1 MKIKLILF
9 LIGLISMPTYLFAQ
23 ASMFYTTEEHIS
35 SSLINHI
42 YQDKK
47 GFIWI
52 ATEYGLN
59 RFDGN
64 QFIAYKHNEN
74 DSTSLCNNYVRTVFE
89 DSESYLW
96 IGTMTGLMRYHRD
109 TNTFGRIPLFKENM
123 QVYPHVAQIIE
134 RTNGE
139 IWVATSNEGIF
150 KINKQEQSGQY
161 IPETYRQNLTHITS
175 ILEDNEGK
183 LWLGSETEG
192 IAIYTPGTKDI
203 RRIRYP
209 QITEDNISALAK
221 DPKGNIYIGTF
232 TQGLNVYGKQSRQVT
247 QLRYRQHQELP
258 IKTLTQIGSTLY
270 IGTDGKGIKMY
281 HENDSEINNLY
292 IDESLIDLTN
302 AKVHSIINDQDGN
315 IWLGIFQK
323 GVLFIPGKKNPFQYY
338 GSKLLSQSP
347 IGKGCVMSILQ
358 DSRKHLFVGVDN
370 EGIYEL
376 SPDFVRLKH
385 YAPQTGKN
393 SVPET
398 VLSIFEDSDKQLWIG
413 SYTRGVARFNPATGS
428 CDYIPELIN
437 ERVFS
442 IIEDQKRN
450 LYISTYGS
458 GFYIYNLDTRQ
469 LANYK
474 SAEGKQK
481 KQNELADN
489 WINTLYCD
497 HEGLIWIGHFKG
509 ISCFN
514 PKSQSFIN
522 FTSNNCIVSNNIGYS
537 IIESS
542 NHTIWMGTA
551 NGLYS
556 LDKQTKEIK
565 RYTTADGLDNEVIC
579 GIREDKTGAVWVSTF
594 NGISKYTPATA
605 GFTNYYSSD
614 GLQGSEFTRGAVFQS
629 ENGQI
634 FFGGTGGITCFT
646 PEEITNTIPEPRLLI
661 TDFQISNHS
670 VNRNTLSG
678 GKPII
683 NTALTEAADFR
694 LSYRDNTFRISVSTL
709 QYGNIRQ
716 TYYKYRIRELD
727 KEWQSTPLG
736 SNYVTYNNLQPGEY
750 TFEVYAVTRNN
761 QSDVRTVHITITPPW
776 YQSWWAYLVY
786 SLLTAGICW
795 NIINYIRIRIRRRRD
810 ILELKHAEEMNEAK
824 LQFFI
829 NISHEIRTPMTLII
843 NPLEKLI
850 ANCKEPEQSKVYLMI
865 YRNGQRILRLI
876 NQMMDIRKIEKG
888 QMRLSFRETD
898 MVGFIND
905 LMLTFEHTAHQK
917 QIAFS
922 FFHEAPEVKVWIDL
936 NNFDKVL
943 MNLLSN
949 AFKYT
954 PDGGKVSISLTAG
967 EDKSAKNALRRYV
980 EIKVTDS
987 GIGIDETQ
995 KELIFERFYQ
1005 INNGITHNQGGTG
1018 VGLHLTR
1025 SLVELHHGSITVEN
1039 NTEGSGSTF
1048 TVRIPSGC
1056 DHLSMEEIDHS
1067 HETGTHIVQQPAP
1080 PIEESTNLSL
1090 EKEET
1095 KKKRTKTNFNLLI
1108 VDDEKEIQDYLKQE
1122 LSDEYRITTCNDGKE
1137 AYEYLL
1143 SHEID
1148 LVISDVMMDNMD
1160 GMTLCKKIKQNAN
1173 INHMPVI
1180 LLTARNR
1187 VEDQVEGLGIGAD
1200 AYIVKPF
1207 NTEVLK
1213 SRISNLLAN
1222 RRILKNK
1229 FSGAQQQ
1236 SDKLQKINLVSAD
1249 EALITKIM
1257 KVINENLAEPDL
1269 NVEMLAA
1276 EVGLSRVHLHR
1287 KLKELTN
1294 LSTRDFIK
1302 NIRMQQASELLKEKK
1317 LTISEVAYAVGY
1329 NNLSHFSSTFK
1340 ETYGVTPK
1348 EYMQNNLSKE
1358 EEEKFKEEAGAKKQ
1372 DESSPDTERQKPYD
1386 KAEHH

>member
-9 LIGLISMPTYLFAQ
+9 LIGLINMPIHLLAQ
-23 ASMFYTTEEHIS
+23 TSMFYTTEEHIS
-35 SSLINHI
+35 SSLINDL

-59 RFDGN
+59 LFDGN
-64 QFIAYKHNEN
+64 QFITYKHNEH
-74 DSTSLCNNYVRTVFE
+74 DSTSLCNNYVRTIFE
-89 DSESYLW
+89 DSQNTLW

-109 TNTFGRIPLFKENM
+109 TDTFSSIPLLRKGVP
-123 QVYPHVAQIIE
+123 VYPHVAQVIE

-139 IWVATSNEGIF
+139 IWIATSNEGIF
-150 KINKQEQSGQY
+150 KIDKEKKSGQY
-161 IPETYRQNLTHITS
+161 ITATYKQNLTHITS
-175 ILEDNEGK
+175 ILEDDDCR

-192 IAIYTPGTKDI
+192 IAIYTPETENI
-203 RRIRYP
+203 ERIHFP

-221 DPKGNIYIGTF
+221 DNKGNIYIGTF
-232 TQGLNVYGKQSRQVT
+232 TQGLNIYNQRNQQIKQVKYQDR
-247 QLRYRQHQELP
+247 QELP
-258 IKTLTQIGSTLY
+258 IKTLEVSGNQLF
-270 IGTDGKGIKMY
+270 IGTDGNGIKVY
-281 HENDSEINNLY
+281 QANNEAITNLY

-302 AKVHSIINDQDGN
+302 AKVHSIVNDKDGN
-315 IWLGIFQK
+315 TWLGIFQK

-338 GSKLLSQSP
+338 GNKLLSQSP

-358 DSRKHLFVGVDN
+358 DSRHHILVGVDN

-376 SPDFVRLKH
+376 DANFNLLQHHTPG
-385 YAPQTGKN
+385 TGPN
-393 SVPET
+393 SVPAT
-398 VLSIFEDSDKQLWIG
+398 VLSIFEDSDKNLWIG
-413 SYTRGVARFNPATGS
+413 SYTRGIARFISSTGK
-428 CDYIPELIN
+428 CEYIPELTN

-442 IIEDQKRN
+442 ITEDNNRN

-458 GFYIYNLDTRQ
+458 GFYTYNLDTRK
-469 LANYK
+469 LTNY
-474 SAEGKQK
+474 SSSEGKQNNH
-481 KQNELADN
+481 NELADN
-489 WINTLYCD
+489 WINTLYHD
-497 HEGLIWIGHFKG
+497 KEGLIWIGHFKG
-509 ISCFN
+509 VSCFN
-514 PKSQSFIN
+514 PQNQSFIN
-522 FTSNNCIVSNNIGYS
+522 FTSKNYIVNNNIGYN
-537 IIESS
+537 IIEDHNRS
-542 NHTIWMGTA
+542 IWMGTA
-551 NGLYS
+551 NGLYR
-556 LDKQTKEIK
+556 LDKQTKKIQ
-565 RYTTADGLDNEVIC
+565 RYTTANGLANEVIC
-579 GIREDKTGAVWVSTF
+579 GICEDKSGNIWVSTF
-594 NGISKYTPATA
+594 NGISRYSVRQKS
-605 GFTNYYSSD
+605 FTNYYSGD
-614 GLQGSEFTRGAVFQS
+614 GLQGSEFTRGAVCQS
-629 ENGQI
+629 KDGKI
-634 FFGGTGGITCFT
+634 FLGGTNGITSFI
-646 PEEITNTIPEPRLLI
+646 PESITNSMI
-661 TDFQISNHS
+661 TPS
-670 VNRNTLSG
+670 VHITAFKLSDKAINQNTLSG

-683 NTALTEAADFR
+683 QTGVTEATNFR
-694 LSYRDNTFRISVSTL
+694 LAYEDNTFSISFSTF
-709 QYGNIRQ
+709 QYGNTKQ
-716 TYYKYRIRELD
+716 TYYKYRIKELD

-736 SNYVTYNNLQPGEY
+736 SNYVTYNNLRPGEY
-750 TFEVYAVTRNN
+750 TFEVYSVTRNN
-761 QSDVRTVHITITPPW
+761 PSETRTLHITITPPW
-776 YQSWWAYLVY
+776 YQSWWAYSIY
-786 SLLTAGICW
+786 ALLIIGVCI

-810 ILELKHAEEMNEAK
+810 MLELKHAEEMNEAK

-850 ANCKEPEQSKVYLMI
+850 ANCKDPEQNKTYLMI

-922 FFHEAPEVKVWIDL
+922 FYHEAPEVKVWIDL

-954 PDGGKVSISLTAG
+954 PDGGSVTISLTTG
-967 EDKSAKNALRRYV
+967 EDKMAKTALRHYV

-987 GIGIDETQ
+987 GIGLDESQ
-995 KELIFERFYQ
+995 KDFIFERFYQ

-1025 SLVELHHGSITVEN
+1025 SLVELHHGTITAEN
-1039 NTEGSGSTF
+1039 NKEGSGSSF
-1048 TVRIPSGC
+1048 TVHIPLGC
-1056 DHLSMEEIDHS
+1056 DHLAIEEIDHGR
-1067 HETGTHIVQQPAP
+1067 ETGEDIAPQPAP
-1080 PIEESTNLSL
+1080 PIEESATLSP
-1090 EKEET
+1090 EKEEI
-1095 KKKRTKTNFNLLI
+1095 KKKRTKTNLNLLI
-1108 VDDEKEIQDYLKQE
+1108 VDDEKEIQNYLKQE
-1122 LSDEYRITTCNDGKE
+1122 LADEYRISTCNDGKE

-1143 SHEID
+1143 NHEID

-1173 INHMPVI
+1173 INHIPVI

-1187 VEDQVEGLGIGAD
+1187 VEDQIEGLEIGAD

-1213 SRISNLLAN
+1213 SRIASLLAN

-1236 SDKLQKINLVSAD
+1236 SDKLQKITLKSAD
-1249 EALITKIM
+1249 ETLISKIM
-1257 KVINENLAEPDL
+1257 KVINDNLSEPNL

-1276 EVGLSRVHLHR
+1276 QVGLSRVHLHR

-1329 NNLSHFSSTFK
+1329 SNLSHFSSTFK
-1340 ETYGVTPK
+1340 EAYGITPK
-1348 EYMQNNLSKE
+1348 EFMQNNLLKE
-1358 EEEKFKEEAGAKKQ
+1358 EEEIFQEETDSQ
-1372 DESSPDTERQKPYD
+1372 ITDIETNTDNE
-1386 KAEHH
+1386 

>member
-9 LIGLISMPTYLFAQ
+9 LIGLINLPIHLLAQ

-35 SSLINHI
+35 SSLINDL

-59 RFDGN
+59 QFDGN
-64 QFIAYKHNEN
+64 QFITYKHNEN
-74 DSTSLCNNYVRTVFE
+74 DSTSLCNNYVRTIFE
-89 DSESYLW
+89 DSQNALW
-96 IGTMTGLMRYHRD
+96 IGTMTGLMHYHRD
-109 TNTFGRIPLFKENM
+109 TDTFSSIPLLREGRL
-123 QVYPHVAQIIE
+123 VYPHVAQIIE

-139 IWVATSNEGIF
+139 IWIATSNEGIF
-150 KINKQEQSGQY
+150 KIDKEKSKGQY
-161 IPETYRQNLTHITS
+161 IATTYKQNITHVTS
-175 ILEDNEGK
+175 ILEDNDCQ
-183 LWLGSETEG
+183 LWLGTETEG
-192 IAIYTPGTKDI
+192 IAIYTPETETIK
-203 RRIRYP
+203 RIRFP
-209 QITEDNISALAK
+209 QITENNISALTK
-221 DPKGNIYIGTF
+221 DHKGNIYIGTF
-232 TQGLNVYGKQSRQVT
+232 TKGLNIYSQKTQQIKQAKYQNRQD
-247 QLRYRQHQELP
+247 LP
-258 IKTLTQIGSTLY
+258 IKTLEFSDNKLL
-270 IGTDGKGIKMY
+270 IGTDGEGIKVY
-281 HENDSEINNLY
+281 QENNEAISNLY
-292 IDESLIDLTN
+292 IDESLINLTN
-302 AKVHSIINDQDGN
+302 AKVHAIINDKDGN
-315 IWLGIFQK
+315 TWLGIFQK

-338 GSKLLSQSP
+338 GNKLLSQSP
-347 IGKGCVMSILQ
+347 IGEGCVMSILQ
-358 DSRKHLFVGVDN
+358 DSRQHIFVGVDN

-376 SPDFVRLKH
+376 DANCNLLKH
-385 YAPQTGKN
+385 HVPGTEKN
-393 SVPET
+393 SVPAT
-398 VLSIFEDSDKQLWIG
+398 ILSIFEDSDKNLWIG
-413 SYTRGVARFNPATGS
+413 SYTRGIARFISSTGK
-428 CDYIPELIN
+428 CEYIPELTN

-442 IIEDQKRN
+442 ITEDNRRN

-458 GFYIYNLDTRQ
+458 GFYTYNLDTKK
-469 LANYK
+469 LTNY
-474 SAEGKQK
+474 SSSEGKLNDK
-481 KQNELADN
+481 NELADN
-489 WINTLYCD
+489 WINTLYLD
-497 HEGLIWIGHFKG
+497 KEGLIWIGHFKG
-509 ISCFN
+509 VSCFN
-514 PKSQSFIN
+514 PQNQSFIN
-522 FTSNNCIVSNNIGYS
+522 FTSGNYIVNNNIGYD
-537 IIESS
+537 IIEDH

-556 LDKQTKEIK
+556 LDKKTKKIQ
-565 RYTTADGLDNEVIC
+565 RYTTSNGLSNEVIC
-579 GIREDKTGAVWVSTF
+579 GISEDKSGNIWVSTF
-594 NGISKYTPATA
+594 NGISRYSARQQ
-605 GFTNYYSSD
+605 GFTNYYSGD
-614 GLQGSEFTRGAVFQS
+614 GLQGSEFTRGAVCQS
-629 ENGQI
+629 KDGRI
-634 FFGGTGGITCFT
+634 FFGGTNGITSF
-646 PEEITNTIPEPRLLI
+646 IPESIINSMI
-661 TDFQISNHS
+661 TPS
-670 VNRNTLSG
+670 VHITAFKLSDKAINQSTLSG

-683 NTALTEAADFR
+683 QTSVTEATNFQLA
-694 LSYRDNTFRISVSTL
+694 YGDNTFSISFSTF
-709 QYGNIRQ
+709 QYGKTKQ
-716 TYYKYRIRELD
+716 TYYRYRIKELD

-736 SNYVTYNNLQPGEY
+736 SNYVTYNNLQPGKY
-750 TFEVYAVTRNN
+750 TFEVYSITRNN
-761 QSDVRTVHITITPPW
+761 PSETRTLHITITPPW
-776 YQSWWAYLVY
+776 YQSWWAYSIY
-786 SLLTAGICW
+786 ALLITGVCI

-810 ILELKHAEEMNEAK
+810 MLELKHAEEMNEAK

-850 ANCKEPEQSKVYLMI
+850 ANCKDSEQNKTYLMI

-905 LMLTFEHTAHQK
+905 LMITFEHTAHQK

-922 FFHEAPEVKVWIDL
+922 FHHEAPEVKVWIDL

-954 PDGGKVSISLTAG
+954 PDGGSVAISLATG
-967 EDKSAKNALRRYV
+967 EDKMAKTALRHYV

-987 GIGIDETQ
+987 GIGLDESQ
-995 KELIFERFYQ
+995 KDFIFERFYQ

-1025 SLVELHHGSITVEN
+1025 SLVELHHGTITAEN
-1039 NTEGSGSTF
+1039 NKEGNGSSF
-1048 TVRIPSGC
+1048 TVRIPLGC
-1056 DHLSMEEIDHS
+1056 DHLTIEEIDHS
-1067 HETGTHIVQQPAP
+1067 RETGEDITPQPAP
-1080 PIEESTNLSL
+1080 PIEESVTLSP
-1090 EKEET
+1090 EKEEV
-1095 KKKRTKTNFNLLI
+1095 KKKRTKTNLNLLI

-1122 LSDEYRITTCNDGKE
+1122 LADEYRIATSNDGKE

-1143 SHEID
+1143 NHEID

-1160 GMTLCKKIKQNAN
+1160 GITLCKKIKQNAN
-1173 INHMPVI
+1173 INHIPVI

-1187 VEDQVEGLGIGAD
+1187 VEDQIEGLEIGAD

-1213 SRISNLLAN
+1213 SRIASLLAN

-1236 SDKLQKINLVSAD
+1236 SDKLQKINLKSAD
-1249 EALITKIM
+1249 EALIAKIM
-1257 KVINENLAEPDL
+1257 KVINDNLAEPNL

-1276 EVGLSRVHLHR
+1276 QVGLSRVHLHR

-1317 LTISEVAYAVGY
+1317 LTVSEVAYAVGY
-1329 NNLSHFSSTFK
+1329 SNLSHFSSTFK
-1340 ETYGVTPK
+1340 EAYGITPK

-1358 EEEKFKEEAGAKKQ
+1358 EEEKFQEET
-1372 DESSPDTERQKPYD
+1372 DVHDTDANTDNE
-1386 KAEHH
+1386 